1 MYRTMMAIRMH
12 LFPLGT
18 DTDLAQYLHTQSQH
32 ETFNTLTWFK
42 KKQKPGVKKQVG
54 FITSFII

>member
-1 MYRTMMAIRMH
+1 MMASRMH

-32 ETFNTLTWFK
+32 ETFNTLIWFK